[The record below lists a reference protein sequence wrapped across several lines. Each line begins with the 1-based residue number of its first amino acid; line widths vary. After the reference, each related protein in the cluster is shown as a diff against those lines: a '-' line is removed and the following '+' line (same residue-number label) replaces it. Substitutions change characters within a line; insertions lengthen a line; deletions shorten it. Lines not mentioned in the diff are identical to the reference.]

1 MGENPIDLEPD
12 RSNQI
17 VLHQLATDITLRCVE
32 CDSQYPGV
40 SDQPRYRCDCGGV
53 LDVDTNIHHP
63 LQQEPVF
70 LESFEAL
77 KTSESDVKPFTGVYW
92 RQLFEGRVTSS
103 STWPVNMVTQL
114 ADSSGVWRYR
124 ELILPIPEQHIVSHP
139 EGNTGLYP
147 VGRENCGD
155 HRSGHRQI
163 GHYAGLEYLYLK
175 HEGENPTGS
184 FKDRG
189 MTVGVTMASLLGACA
204 VACAST
210 GNTSASL
217 AAYAARAGL
226 KCVVLIPAGKIAQGK
241 LAQAIA
247 HGAVILEIEG
257 NFDDAQRIII
267 ELTEKNRSIALLNS
281 INPFRLEGQKTLAFE
296 VCDQMDFKS
305 PDVVIVPVGNAGNIS
320 AIWKG
325 FDELRIVRVIEKTP
339 RLIGIQAE
347 GAAPIASAY
356 KLKST
361 EIKNVN
367 RPETVATA
375 IRIGAPA
382 SWRKALRAVAES
394 KGSMETVSDA
404 EILQA
409 QRDLARREGIF
420 VEPAA
425 ASSIAGLRKLTHE
438 GLIQRDEEIVC
449 VTTGHGLKDPEIV
462 ARLGE
467 EPIKTKPDLDSIERV
482 LGLR

>member
-1 MGENPIDLEPD
+1 M
-12 RSNQI
+12 
-17 VLHQLATDITLRCVE
+17 
-32 CDSQYPGV
+32 
-40 SDQPRYRCDCGGV
+40 
-53 LDVDTNIHHP
+53 
-63 LQQEPVF
+63 
-70 LESFEAL
+70 
-77 KTSESDVKPFTGVYW
+77 
-92 RQLFEGRVTSS
+92 
-103 STWPVNMVTQL
+103 
-114 ADSSGVWRYR
+114 
-124 ELILPIPEQHIVSHP
+124 
-139 EGNTGLYP
+139 
-147 VGRENCGD
+147 
-155 HRSGHRQI
+155 
-163 GHYAGLEYLYLK
+163 
-175 HEGENPTGS
+175 
-184 FKDRG
+184 
-189 MTVGVTMASLLGACA
+189 
-204 VACAST
+204 
-210 GNTSASL
+210 
-217 AAYAARAGL
+217 
-226 KCVVLIPAGKIAQGK
+226 
-241 LAQAIA
+241 
-247 HGAVILEIEG
+247 EIEG
-257 NFDDAQRIII
+257 NFDDAQRTII
-267 ELTEKNRSIALLNS
+267 ELTERHRSIALLNS

-325 FDELRIVRVIEKTP
+325 FDELRTIGVIEKTP

-361 EIKNVN
+361 EIKNVDS
-367 RPETVATA
+367 PETVATA

-382 SWRKALRAVAES
+382 SWKKALRAVAES

-438 GLIQRDEEIVC
+438 GLVQRDEEIVC

-467 EPIKTKPDLDSIERV
+467 EPIKTKPDLESIERV